1 MITTR
6 RKLVPPRDPAAKRR
20 YYGLMGKAKTAPPHQ
35 RAHLLQLARGL
46 MIWAAVEEVCEPA
59 HLNRPGGAHP
69 LPSLPPLPL

>member
-6 RKLVPPRDPAAKRR
+6 RKLVPPRDPAKRRR

-46 MIWAAVEEVCEPA
+46 MTWADTEEVREA
-59 HLNRPGGAHP
+59 T
-69 LPSLPPLPL
+69 PPRQELAP